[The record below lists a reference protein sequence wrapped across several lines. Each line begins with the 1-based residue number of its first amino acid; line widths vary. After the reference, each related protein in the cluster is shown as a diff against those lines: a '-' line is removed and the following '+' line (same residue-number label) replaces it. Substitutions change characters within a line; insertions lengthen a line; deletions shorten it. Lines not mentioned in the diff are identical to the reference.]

1 MAAKKQ
7 YSPAALAYFSAIIA
21 SGLAVIALS
30 TIELSNQ
37 PPSPHWLVLAAL
49 TLLTGT
55 FTVKVPAVA
64 ARISVSEAF
73 VFTSVLM
80 FGPEVGT
87 LIVASDCVVM
97 SLWLDVT
104 KRSTVRTLFN
114 VSSVS
119 LAIWIASH
127 LFFAVVGVGP
137 EDIHALSLAQLSWP
151 LFALAGSYFVFN
163 SGLVAV
169 ALAADRNQNVVTLW
183 TQNFPWLSL
192 NYFGGASVAALL
204 VAYTRSVDL
213 GALGII
219 IPLLI
224 ISYLTYRTSLGRV
237 EDAKRHVDQVN
248 ALYMATI
255 EALAM
260 AVDAKDQITHGHI
273 RRVQV
278 YAVELAGR
286 LGVTDRQQIQAIQ
299 AAALLHDMGKLAI
312 PEHILNKPGK
322 LTPGEFEKM
331 KQHADIGADL
341 LSSIPFPY
349 PVVPIVR
356 HHHEN
361 WDGTGYPNKVAAT
374 DIPLGAR
381 ILSVVDCFDALT
393 SDRPYRPRLSNESA
407 FEILRER
414 RGSMY
419 DPLVVDAFI
428 EAYDAIAP
436 AAIRAGQQARSLV
449 AVGVD
454 GVQTGNGRVLDQIHE
469 GSAESTMLI
478 EAARACQKAQSAP
491 EALEAIASLS
501 RELTPAHVVA
511 LYAFIPQSDVLRC
524 VYATNDPDALLPGFE
539 IPKGER
545 TTGWVAAN
553 DQSILNSAAAL
564 DLGTLAETFSPPL
577 KSTLC
582 ITVKS
587 GTTVC
592 GVLAFYS
599 RLESPFNERHTYTA
613 EQLAALLAR
622 YVPHPERPQPAI
634 VRFPDIGS
642 RSVQSRK

>member
-1 MAAKKQ
+1 MSATKH
-7 YSPAALAYFSAIIA
+7 YSPAALAYFAVVIA
-21 SGLAVIALS
+21 CGLGVIALAAS
-30 TIELSNQ
+30 QLLDQ
-37 PPSPHWLVLAAL
+37 PPPPHWLILAAL

-55 FTVKVPAVA
+55 FTVKVPAVS

-73 VFTSVLM
+73 VFTSVLLY
-80 FGPEVGT
+80 GPAVGT
-87 LIVASDCVVM
+87 LIVALDCVVM
-97 SLWLDVT
+97 SIWADVRT
-104 KRSTVRTLFN
+104 RSNVRTLFN

-119 LAIWIASH
+119 LAIWATSN
-127 LFFAVVGVGP
+127 LFFAVLGVTP
-137 EDIHALSLAQLSWP
+137 EHVRSLSLAQLSWP
-151 LFALAGSYFVFN
+151 LFAFAGSYFLFN

-169 ALAADRNQNVVTLW
+169 ALAVDRQQNIFTLW

-237 EDAKRHVDQVN
+237 EDATRHVEQVN
-248 ALYMATI
+248 ALYMSTI

-278 YAVELAGR
+278 YAVELAER
-286 LGVTDRQQIQAIQ
+286 LGVSDPQQLQAIA

-322 LTPGEFEKM
+322 LTTAEFEKM
-331 KQHADIGADL
+331 KQHANIGADL

-361 WDGTGYPNKVAAT
+361 WDGSGYPNKVAGT

-393 SDRPYRPRLSNESA
+393 SDRPYRPRLSDQDA
-407 FEILRER
+407 FAILQER
-414 RGSMY
+414 RGTMY
-419 DPLVVDAFI
+419 DPLIVDTFKQT
-428 EAYDAIAP
+428 YDEIAP
-436 AAIRAGQQARSLV
+436 RAIKAGQQARSLIP
-449 AVGVD
+449 AGLD
-454 GVQTGNGRVLDQIHE
+454 GAPEGPGRVLNQIHE
-469 GSAESTMLI
+469 GSAESTMLL
-478 EAARACQKAQSAP
+478 EVSRACPRAGTAP
-491 EALEAIASLS
+491 EALEAMSSLT

-511 LYAFIPQSDVLRC
+511 LYVYMPQTDVLRC
-524 VYATNDPDALLPGFE
+524 IYSTNDPDALLRGFE
-539 IPKGER
+539 ISTGER

-553 DQSILNSAAAL
+553 DRSILNSSASL
-564 DLGTLAETFSPPL
+564 DLGAIAESFVPPL
-577 KSTLC
+577 KSALC
-582 ITVKS
+582 MPVKAGS
-587 GTTVC
+587 AVP
-592 GVLAFYS
+592 GVLALYS
-599 RLESPFNERHTYTA
+599 RLESPFNERHTYVA

-622 YVPHPERPQPAI
+622 YVGSADRSPSAV
-634 VRFPDIGS
+634 VRFPDVVA
-642 RSVQSRK
+642 RSSPLRK